1 MIFCFFML
9 SCNQEAYMRNVG
21 GIDRVFRIIAGIVL
35 ALLAAFAGMAP
46 GVRVLLIV
54 FAVAAFFTGVFGF

>member
-1 MIFCFFML
+1 
-9 SCNQEAYMRNVG
+9 MRNVG
-21 GIDRVFRIIAGIVL
+21 GIDKFFRIMAGIVL

-54 FAVAAFFTGVFGF
+54 LAAVAFFTGVFGF

>member
-1 MIFCFFML
+1 
-9 SCNQEAYMRNVG
+9 MRNVG